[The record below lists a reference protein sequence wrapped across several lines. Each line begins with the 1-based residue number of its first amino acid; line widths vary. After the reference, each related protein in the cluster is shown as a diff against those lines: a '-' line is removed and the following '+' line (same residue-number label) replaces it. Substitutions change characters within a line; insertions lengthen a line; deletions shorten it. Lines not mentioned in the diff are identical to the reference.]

1 MLIPLI
7 GLVLSASTRTD
18 AGALISVDATPL
30 SIPADGRSYSQ
41 ILVTVFDGTG
51 APVPDNTEVRFTTSA
66 GDITPVVYTTGGRA
80 VGILTSSTFPQTAVI
95 NAFAEGSSG
104 SAQVEFAASDYRDLS
119 PRTRTIRMEGSSLA
133 YSVELDTVLGSNGVT
148 LEYRGLTIEATS
160 AQVCQMY
167 GQIRAQGNVI
177 VRKDGQT
184 LTADTFAYD
193 SGADRINLLDY
204 GDEFMRTLEA
214 DTLKPVGPGSM
225 RADLQLFEPLMNVAG
240 RTWIVCERLVLIPGQ
255 RILFFKASIYVGD
268 SKVVTIPYYSYSY
281 EKRES
286 ILQQVR
292 YSSRDGMLVDLPFYY
307 RMTDTGTGAL
317 KLRYAGDGTEYGS
330 YYRPPK
336 GTSIGLEQD
345 YWLGERNQGRIFVD
359 SIASSSMALEMAHHL
374 EFGSLLT
381 GGRAELSARYQPSS
395 SYARDSYNASLSVMG
410 SLRNYDYS
418 VFGYLGG
425 SRNQQYDIFDP
436 ESMEYVD
443 QSYGSIETI
452 LRPKKRIVS
461 AGLTLTPSL
470 SVGYRNLWDSS
481 GGPASA
487 SLYQSLRLHAVRSK
501 PLNRS
506 TMLRFDGTVSL
517 TAADGRAGASIR
529 LGPSLRHHWTGGSTS
544 LSYTLSLQDG
554 STDSAP
560 ALARHQLGCNL
571 FLSMRGK
578 WNLFSSATYGLDS
591 KRLTLYSA
599 VNYRI
604 AEYWQIRASYNL
616 YRYAYE
622 FNDNH
627 YSYKTSYLKVGVYR
641 PLGSYEIGLAWSP
654 DGQNYGVKR
663 NSRLWL
669 ELGGRGF

>member
-1 MLIPLI
+1 MLQCC
-7 GLVLSASTRTD
+7 TRAE

-41 ILVTVFDGTG
+41 ILVTVLDGTG
-51 APVPDNTEVRFTTSA
+51 ATVPDSTEVRFTTSA
-66 GDITPVVYTTGGRA
+66 GDITPVAYTTGGRA
-80 VGILTSSTFPQTAVI
+80 VGILTSSTFPQTAVV
-95 NAFAEGSSG
+95 NAFAEGASG
-104 SAQVEFAASDYRDLS
+104 SAQVEFATSDYKDPS
-119 PRTRTIRMEGSSLA
+119 PRTRTIRMEGGSLA
-133 YSVELDTVLGSNGVT
+133 YSVEQDTVLGSNGVT
-148 LEYRGLTIEATS
+148 LEYRDLTIEATS
-160 AQVCQMY
+160 AQVCEIY
-167 GQIRAQGNVI
+167 GQIRAQGDVI

-184 LTADTFAYD
+184 LTADRFASD
-193 SGADRINLLDY
+193 SSTNRINLLDY

-214 DTLKPVGPGSM
+214 DSLKPVGPGSM
-225 RADLQLFEPLMNVAG
+225 RADLQLFEPLINVEG

-292 YSSRDGMLVDLPFYY
+292 YTSRDGMLVDLPFYY

-336 GTSIGLEQD
+336 GMSIGLDQD

-359 SIASSSMALEMAHHL
+359 SIASSSVAFEMANHL
-374 EFGSLLT
+374 EFGSPLT
-381 GGRAELSARYQPSS
+381 GGRADLSARYQPSS

-410 SLRNYDYS
+410 SLRKYDYS

-425 SRNQQYDIFDP
+425 SRNQQYDFIDP
-436 ESMEYVD
+436 ESMEYVA
-443 QSYGSIETI
+443 QSYGSIDVVV
-452 LRPKKRIVS
+452 RPKKRVVS

-487 SLYQSLRLHAVRSK
+487 SLYQSLGLNAVRSK
-501 PLNRS
+501 LLSRK
-506 TMLRFDGTVSL
+506 TVLGFVGAVSL
-517 TAADGRAGASIR
+517 TATAEGGTGLSVR
-529 LGPSLRHHWTGGSTS
+529 LRPSLRHNWRGGSTS

-554 STDSAP
+554 TTDSAP
-560 ALARHQLGCNL
+560 ALAKHQLGCNL
-571 FLSMRGK
+571 FLSVGGK
-578 WNLFSSATYGLDS
+578 WNIFSSATLGLDS

-604 AEYWQIRASYNL
+604 AQNWQIRSSYNL

-622 FNDNH
+622 FNNSN
-627 YSYKTSYLKVGVYR
+627 YSYRTSYLKVGIYR

-654 DGQNYGVKR
+654 DGQNYGVDR
-663 NSRLWL
+663 SRRLWL
-669 ELGGRGF
+669 ELGGRGY